1 MNPYLL
7 DLLDIATTVNQNPD
21 AWGRIVDFDELR
33 LEIECEIA
41 ELFGDPMDET
51 DADPDGG
58 QFGPNTHDCIA
69 RYPVKP
75 KPFLVQ

>member
-1 MNPYLL
+1 MNPYLH
-7 DLLDIATTVNQNPD
+7 DLLDIATTVTQTPE
-21 AWGRIVDFDELR
+21 AWDSIVDFDELR

-41 ELFGDPMDET
+41 ELFGDPIDVR

-58 QFGPNTHDCIA
+58 QFGPNASDCVA
-69 RYPVKP
+69 RYTTKP